1 MIVVKRTRPAMTPL
15 QKAVKAI
22 LQSILMIELVFAT
35 LENNWFAMFLIS
47 LTIFLTLTPAL
58 LHKRFDVFLPPEFEL
73 LAIIFIFASMFLGE
87 IGGYYERFW
96 WWDAALHTGAGFLLG
111 LVGFLLVYVMNEQED
126 IAMTMKP
133 GFVAFFSFAFAMAL
147 GALWEIFEFAMD
159 GFFGLNMQKSG
170 LRDTMWDLIVD
181 AVGALTVSTMG
192 YFYIKNPQEVSF
204 IERMIAK
211 FIKGNPRLFRKF
223 PLDQ

>member
-1 MIVVKRTRPAMTPL
+1 MKIKTILPQMTPVQKGIKAFL
-15 QKAVKAI
+15 QGI
-22 LQSILMIELVFAT
+22 LIIELLFST
-35 LENNWFAMFLIS
+35 FDENWFAVFLIS
-47 LTIFLTLTPAL
+47 LTIFLTLVPVL
-58 LHKRFDVFLPPEFEL
+58 LHRRYKVFIPPEFEIA
-73 LAIIFIFASMFLGE
+73 AIVFIFASIFLGE

-133 GFVAFFSFAFAMAL
+133 GFVAFFSFTFAMTL
-147 GALWEIFEFAMD
+147 GALWEIFEYAMD

-181 AVGALTVSTMG
+181 CVGAFTVSAMG
-192 YFYIKNPQEVSF
+192 YMYMKNPLEQSF
-204 IERMIAK
+204 IERMIDNFVKA
-211 FIKGNPRLFRKF
+211 NPHLFKRR
-223 PLDQ
+223 